1 MDEELKKQ
9 VEAVLF
15 SCGRKIE
22 LEEIGKLTG
31 IGSIGSIKE
40 VLKSIKKDYETRE
53 SPMMVMEDDV
63 SWKMTVR
70 EKYLPVVRK
79 VTPYM
84 EFSKTLMETLAV
96 VAWKQPI
103 MQSDVIRIRTN
114 KAYDHIGELEKM
126 GFLSKE
132 RHGRSYILKLSQK
145 FYDYFDLRNDV
156 DVRNLFKHIKDIEP
170 EQKKV
175 AEYADDKPDETKTEN
190 SEQVVPDEKIE
201 EQENGDTGKEDKKND
216 TNSEMPE
223 VQKQDV
229 VPTEDKKP
237 IEEN

>member
-96 VAWKQPI
+96 VAWK
-103 MQSDVIRIRTN
+103 
-114 KAYDHIGELEKM
+114 
-126 GFLSKE
+126 
-132 RHGRSYILKLSQK
+132 
-145 FYDYFDLRNDV
+145 
-156 DVRNLFKHIKDIEP
+156 
-170 EQKKV
+170 
-175 AEYADDKPDETKTEN
+175 
-190 SEQVVPDEKIE
+190 
-201 EQENGDTGKEDKKND
+201 
-216 TNSEMPE
+216 
-223 VQKQDV
+223 
-229 VPTEDKKP
+229 
-237 IEEN
+237 

>member
-1 MDEELKKQ
+1 
-9 VEAVLF
+9 
-15 SCGRKIE
+15 
-22 LEEIGKLTG
+22 
-31 IGSIGSIKE
+31 
-40 VLKSIKKDYETRE
+40 
-53 SPMMVMEDDV
+53 
-63 SWKMTVR
+63 
-70 EKYLPVVRK
+70 
-79 VTPYM
+79 
-84 EFSKTLMETLAV
+84 
-96 VAWKQPI
+96 